1 MREET
6 NSPDSD
12 DSFGFARRKSNFV
25 DIGNGVSGGTKSFQ
39 GDKKEKYQNEDLSRT
54 TPATIAHSRHGGREP
69 PSLVVGLSDTAANLM
84 LSTTSDEEEEGDGRQ
99 FRNLLPDTSIKE
111 VPLSL
116 NTTSQL
122 PQQRAQSAANS
133 PRRRT
138 RPLSSQC
145 HTDASIPVDNG
156 FSTVSLSMPFLEKT
170 VLKTEEHKQDEIED
184 CSTHT
189 AFKVSPKTQHDTY
202 LENRQPEQL
211 ESQDVVNVRKTLMP
225 SSQKMEEPDGE
236 SRTNQILMNENRRL
250 KRRIIDLKGTVEQ
263 LNQQIAVN
271 MEQRKCV
278 QTSQKEQYESAMT
291 HLKELHKE
299 EIVSLRQQTYE
310 LPTLQVKELLSSS
323 YTCKY

>member
-39 GDKKEKYQNEDLSRT
+39 GDKKYIYQKDLSQT

-69 PSLVVGLSDTAANLM
+69 PSLVVGLSDMAANSM

-99 FRNLLPDTSIKE
+99 FSNLLPGTSTKE
-111 VPLSL
+111 VPLSF

-133 PRRRT
+133 PHRRT
-138 RPLSSQC
+138 RPLSSQY
-145 HTDASIPVDNG
+145 HTDASIPVDHG

-170 VLKTEEHKQDEIED
+170 VLKTEENKQDEIED

-189 AFKVSPKTQHDTY
+189 AFKVSPKPQHDTY
-202 LENRQPEQL
+202 LENKQPEQL
-211 ESQDVVNVRKTLMP
+211 ESQDVVNGRKTLMH
-225 SSQKMEEPDGE
+225 SSQKMEGPDGE
-236 SRTNQILMNENRRL
+236 PRTNQILMNENRRL
-250 KRRIIDLKGTVEQ
+250 KRRIIDLEGTVEQ
-263 LNQQIAVN
+263 HNQIAVN
-271 MEQRKCV
+271 MEQLKCV
-278 QTSQKEQYESAMT
+278 QISQKEQYESAMT
-291 HLKELHKE
+291 HLKELHEE
-299 EIVSLRQQTYE
+299 EIVSLRQQMHE
-310 LPTLQVKELLSSS
+310 LPTLQVNELLSSS
-323 YTCKY
+323 YTCKC